1 MSTPLKDFRGKIS
14 TETDAVLEALNRTTG
29 RDKSEIARD
38 ILHKWAVEQIHA
50 ASVMHQLLESEG
62 LPGIAG
68 GATGN
73 RRDSRGG

>member
-1 MSTPLKDFRGKIS
+1 MRAPLKDFRGKVTS
-14 TETDAVLEALNRTTG
+14 ETDAVLEALNRTTG

-68 GATGN
+68 GVGGN